1 MAAGTIASVLKLGL
15 KISKKSEGT
24 MKGVAKSS
32 KKFDKSAKK
41 GMRIKQRLR
50 IAEMKYNKRRREKKK
65 REEEE
70 AQLEQQKSQ
79 RKTPTNRVKA
89 AGKTLLERLI
99 SLVQI
104 VVVGFIVNK
113 LPQIIETIKKV
124 IKTIRSIV
132 DKFKAFFDGV
142 VGFFKSI
149 GKVVGNVFNFIKSI
163 DLGGIKDRIQESL
176 SGFKNALGDL
186 TGGFLD
192 GVKSVLGFG
201 KKEEQEA
208 INEESESEANNSE
221 DAQLKTSVKDAQKTL
236 SSQTNS
242 FNDSLKTIKKE
253 GGGSEF
259 FKNEEI
265 AEFDKEVKDIKTTAK
280 SGSTFTIETLD
291 GKILKPGD
299 EGYKEELAKIREI
312 EYPSGGTS
320 DVKQN
325 PPKAQIGDK
334 LNISKPEKKIDTSTI
349 TPKRKSK
356 NTVVVVGGSNNSQSL
371 SRGQGSSKDVLII
384 KEKNNSLKDQAALTL
399 Y

>member
-1 MAAGTIASVLKLGL
+1 MAAGTVASVLKLGL
-15 KISKKSEGT
+15 KISKKSAGT
-24 MKGVAKSS
+24 MKGVVKSS
-32 KKFDKSAKK
+32 KKFDKSAKR
-41 GMRIKQRLR
+41 GLRIKQRLR

-65 REEEE
+65 RDEEE

-104 VVVGFIVNK
+104 LVVGFIVNK
-113 LPQIIETIKKV
+113 LPQIIETIKTV
-124 IKTIRSIV
+124 IKTIRNIV

-176 SGFKNALGDL
+176 SGFKNALSDL

-253 GGGSEF
+253 GEGSKF
-259 FKNEEI
+259 VDNERRKAFRE
-265 AEFDKEVKDIKTTAK
+265 KVKDFKTGE
-280 SGSTFTIETLD
+280 SGGTFTIETLD
-291 GKILKPGD
+291 GKKLKPGD
-299 EGYKEELAKIREI
+299 EGYKEELAKVKETVA
-312 EYPSGGTS
+312 GGTS

-356 NTVVVVGGSNNSQSL
+356 NTVVVVGGNNNPPMISGGKNSSQ
-371 SRGQGSSKDVLII
+371 DVLVIR
-384 KEKNNSLKDQAALTL
+384 EKNDTIKDQFALSL

>member
-1 MAAGTIASVLKLGL
+1 MAAGTVASVLKLGL
-15 KISKKSEGT
+15 KISKNSSGT
-24 MKGVAKSS
+24 MKGLFKSS
-32 KKFDKSAKK
+32 KKFDKSVKK
-41 GMRIKQRLR
+41 GLRIKQRLR
-50 IAEMKYNKRRREKKK
+50 IAEMKYMKRRREKKK

-104 VVVGFIVNK
+104 LVVGFIVNK
-113 LPQIIETIKKV
+113 LPQIIETIKNV
-124 IKTIRSIV
+124 IKTIRNIV

-163 DLGGIKDRIQESL
+163 DLGGLKDRMQESL
-176 SGFKNALGDL
+176 GGLRDALSDL

-192 GVKSVLGFG
+192 GVKSVLGFA

-208 INEESESEANNSE
+208 VNEESENEANNSE

-242 FNDSLKTIKKE
+242 FNDSLKTIEKE
-253 GGGSEF
+253 ATSFGD
-259 FKNEEI
+259 NERVKAFREDI
-265 AEFDKEVKDIKTTAK
+265 KDIKDPFRNTV
-280 SGSTFTIETLD
+280 IQTLD
-291 GKILKPGD
+291 GRELRRGD
-299 EGYKEELAKIREI
+299 EGFEEELAKARESMA
-312 EYPSGGTS
+312 SGGTS

-334 LNISKPEKKIDTSTI
+334 LNISKPKRKVTTSSI
-349 TPKRKSK
+349 TPERKPK
-356 NTVVVVGGSNNSQSL
+356 NTVMIIGNKGGQSQPQSGMESNGETTIIV
-371 SRGQGSSKDVLII
+371 RKDDSI
-384 KEKNNSLKDQAALTL
+384 KDQFALSL
-399 Y
+399 F

>member
-15 KISKKSEGT
+15 KISKKSAGT
-24 MKGVAKSS
+24 MKGVVKSS
-32 KKFDKSAKK
+32 KKFDKSAKR
-41 GMRIKQRLR
+41 GLRIKQRLR

-65 REEEE
+65 RDEEE

-104 VVVGFIVNK
+104 LVVGFIVNK
-113 LPQIIETIKKV
+113 LPQIIETIKTV
-124 IKTIRSIV
+124 IKTIRNIV

-176 SGFKNALGDL
+176 SGFKNALSDL

-253 GGGSEF
+253 GEGSKF
-259 FKNEEI
+259 VDNERRKAFRE
-265 AEFDKEVKDIKTTAK
+265 KVKDFKTGE
-280 SGSTFTIETLD
+280 SGGTFTIETLD
-291 GKILKPGD
+291 GKKLKPGD
-299 EGYKEELAKIREI
+299 EGYKEELAKVKETVA
-312 EYPSGGTS
+312 GGTS

-356 NTVVVVGGSNNSQSL
+356 NTVVVVGGNNNPPMISGGKNSSQ
-371 SRGQGSSKDVLII
+371 DVLVIR
-384 KEKNNSLKDQAALTL
+384 EKNDTIKDQFALSL